1 MNQVQLCGRIQRIKE
16 FDTVAYATVHCRDGR
31 NSEFIDVTIFN
42 PSRFFSRYFAAG
54 AWVTVIGH
62 VHINTVQNKETG
74 EKRYKTEIIAERIG
88 FAGDAPM
95 ETDPNG
101 MEAAQNGNQTATN
114 SEKTDP
120 FANTGFNDLDDDP
133 NLPF

>member
-1 MNQVQLCGRIQRIKE
+1 MNQVQLCGKIKRIKE
-16 FDTVAYATVHCRDGR
+16 FDSVAYATVHCRDGK
-31 NSEFIDVTIFN
+31 NSEFIDITIFN
-42 PSRFFSRYFAAG
+42 PARFFSRYFAVN

-101 MEAAQNGNQTATN
+101 TNPNGTN
-114 SEKTDP
+114 PSGTDP
-120 FANTGFNDLDDDP
+120 SGTDLFSDVLDEEDD
-133 NLPF
+133 LPF